1 MKIKKKYISLL
12 FFGLLLCQA
21 EYQIL
26 SIPKNVFQLSSN
38 GGFNNY
44 INQLGGNASP
54 CTQFHGQPLKCNSY
68 NKDGVDCVYSAAK
81 VKGKVGQ
88 CRKSSARDIEKSRE
102 SARRRKTLEKQF
114 QQS

>member
-1 MKIKKKYISLL
+1 MKIKKNISLL

-44 INQLGGNASP
+44 INQDEID
-54 CTQFHGQPLKCNSY
+54 SY
-68 NKDGVDCVYSAAK
+68 DKKYSFNLIHYPSDITLYDFSKDKYS
-81 VKGKVGQ
+81 
-88 CRKSSARDIEKSRE
+88 I
-102 SARRRKTLEKQF
+102 
-114 QQS
+114 

>member
-1 MKIKKKYISLL
+1 MKIKKKIISLL

-44 INQLGGNASP
+44 INQSDPYYVIKDFKLYKLSGAQEIEAGMYEGNAYID
-54 CTQFHGQPLKCNSY
+54 PL
-68 NKDGVDCVYSAAK
+68 NKS
-81 VKGKVGQ
+81 
-88 CRKSSARDIEKSRE
+88 EE
-102 SARRRKTLEKQF
+102 T
-114 QQS
+114 